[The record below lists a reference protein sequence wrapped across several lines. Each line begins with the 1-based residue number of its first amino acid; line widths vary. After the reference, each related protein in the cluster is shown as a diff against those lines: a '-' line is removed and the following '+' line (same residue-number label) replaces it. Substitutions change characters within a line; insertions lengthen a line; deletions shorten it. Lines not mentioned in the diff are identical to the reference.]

1 MEIITII
8 VVSAIVSII
17 IGNIIGTYYLKENDN
32 KWKEVFYQITE
43 ITINEVKKIKK
54 EVEKCVFMKR

>member
-32 KWKEVFYQITE
+32 KWKEVFHQITE

-54 EVEKCVFMKR
+54 